1 MALAEAA
8 QVVVQVESVDRVAS
22 QYAAAEA
29 VYFVGDETYIVR
41 TEFDSYLVF
50 TEYTTTEAE
59 PVAHRL
65 EHGEHSM
72 LALAVAQAL
81 GLVVCGRIAKTI
93 DVSDIEDVEDPAY
106 LT

>member
-22 QYAAAEA
+22 QYGATEA
-29 VYFVGDETYIVR
+29 IAFVGDETFIVR
-41 TEFDSYLVF
+41 TDFDEYLVF
-50 TEYTTTEAE
+50 TEYTTTDDI
-59 PVAHRL
+59 PTTHRL

-93 DVSDIEDVEDPAY
+93 DVSDVEPAPMY
-106 LT
+106 LV